1 MQGSAKMVTYFK
13 ENLIKIEGNRI
24 LIEYAN
30 GVFINYG
37 IFYYDRIDTKKYHK
51 ENLTH
56 KDNIFLC
63 KQLIGMNS
71 EIPKYLY
78 TRIINLYIK
87 GVKNGRCY

>member
-1 MQGSAKMVTYFK
+1 MLTEFK
-13 ENLIKIEGNRI
+13 GNLIRIEDNRI
-24 LIEYAN
+24 SIEYSN
-30 GVFINYG
+30 GFFMNYG
-37 IFYYDRIDTKKYHK
+37 LFYYDRIDTKKYHK
-51 ENLTH
+51 ENLKH

-87 GVKNGRCY
+87 EVVKWQKQ